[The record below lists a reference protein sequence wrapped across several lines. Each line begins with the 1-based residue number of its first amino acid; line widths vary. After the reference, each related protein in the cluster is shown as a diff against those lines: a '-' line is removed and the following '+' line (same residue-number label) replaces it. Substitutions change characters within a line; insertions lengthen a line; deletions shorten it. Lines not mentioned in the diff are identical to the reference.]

1 MKRFAV
7 LLLSCCFF
15 ITGFSQTE
23 ANKAP
28 YERFPEFPPFTL
40 LMQDSSSVLIK
51 EKLPKKSPVLLILF
65 NPDCDHCQHE
75 TEDIT
80 KRIEEFSKIQI
91 IMATPASIPM
101 MKAFIDKYN
110 LTKFKNIVV
119 GQDHKMM
126 MPTFFM
132 IRNMP
137 FLAFYNEKKEL
148 IETFS
153 GSMPVDTILSKFRK

>member
-1 MKRFAV
+1 MKRIAV
-7 LLLSCCFF
+7 LLLSLCFF
-15 ITGFSQTE
+15 ISGFSQTE
-23 ANKAP
+23 TNKAP

-40 LMQDSSSVLIK
+40 LMSDSSSVMVN
-51 EKLPKKSPVLLILF
+51 EKLPKKQPVLLILF
-65 NPDCDHCQHE
+65 NPDCEHCQHE
-75 TEDIT
+75 TEEIT

-91 IMATPASIPM
+91 VMATPVTVPIM
-101 MKAFIDKYN
+101 NAFIDKYQ
-110 LTKFKNIVV
+110 LSKYKNIMV

-137 FLAFYNEKKEL
+137 FLAFYNAKKEL

-153 GSMPVDTILSKFRK
+153 GSMPIDTVLSKFRK